1 MIRLGDTE
9 VHLDTLVRTKN
20 NIAILSIYDGSLQRI
35 KSFCAMINLKEANL
49 LLEKEVICNT
59 DQFSTYITPIS
70 EDKQKFYHAVLLN
83 KNIKETILVTTK
95 QTAGKDF
102 FNFLMWHFDMPLLEW
117 WGSHLLEKA
126 IADNVINPPFTQVSF
141 GKNSYAKEITVDKNI
156 PLEDLEILEVGN
168 YNEEVLKQSIGALF
182 ECGKLWISK
191 NLQNRLNI
199 TNMNDY
205 FGQYGHALVAA
216 LEKHIHPLTQL
227 NGNCNSLA
235 LRSMR
240 LYPQQVA
247 MVNGVLQLLKNSRY
261 AILNEGMGVG
271 KTIQAASICEG
282 FFVEKYLKSHKG
294 QSLKDVYSNRE
305 RIKYRNIVMAPGHT
319 VEKWANEITKQV
331 PYAKAHILQ
340 EIDQLY
346 VIKKGG
352 KKRTCREVWV
362 VSKDFAKL
370 SYMSRPTPSL
380 VKKNK
385 PIRIKTCSACR
396 KNYTTPDHYCPYC
409 DNDEFYFGEE
419 LGKADGLICPE
430 CNEILLEYRT
440 YAEGSGFKVLNPE
453 DFSNP
458 TNGNSKCFYCG
469 AVLWQPHTANVDMVS
484 LWPSEKHIPWYRATH
499 YSNKTHVAKK
509 SVWVHKR
516 YSQDYFDKAGE
527 KPLNEKPD
535 CYGVRKYSPAAYIK
549 KYMKGFWDFAVFD
562 EAHQYK
568 GGGTGQGNAMGA
580 LVKSSKKQLALT
592 GTIAGGVAQDL
603 FYLLYRLDPQ
613 RMIDKGYKWSDV
625 MKFNEK
631 YGTLETEY
639 EIAVNEDGLAYNQ
652 MTRGKQLRN
661 PVVKPGISPLV
672 FTDFLLDKAVFLDLS
687 DMSKYLPSL
696 KEYVVTVIQGPEESE
711 MKKSYYRVIEAIKCQ
726 LREKGGKKLM
736 GKLLQFSLSYL
747 DKPFTEE
754 YIKHPLDG
762 SVICKI
768 DQYPEFWAGDN
779 LLAKEKKLI
788 EILRKELDEGRNCF
802 VYAEYTSSPNTCVS
816 YRLKSIV
823 EKHIGVDVVV
833 LESTSPE
840 PLKREAWIHEQ
851 AEKGVRVVISNPR
864 CVETGL
870 DFCWE
875 KDGIYYNFPTIIF
888 YQMGYSLFTI
898 WQASRRHYRLIQRE
912 ECRTYYM
919 ALANTIQSTVIQL
932 IAEKQVAT
940 SAIQGKFSTEGL
952 AAMAQGVDM
961 KVKLAQA
968 LAEQDFNRGNDLQE
982 MFDILAQSEQ
992 KEDTTYDE
1000 YEPMKTV
1007 CEIIGDELYQNLSKS
1022 VEDVIDIDAL
1032 LYELMGDMDDEREM
1046 RMKRETEPR
1055 AVRQVVKLDDIDSLF
1070 AVFD

>member
-1 MIRLGDTE
+1 MIRIGDAE
-9 VHLDTLVRTKN
+9 VHLDTIVRTKN
-20 NIAILSIYDGSLQRI
+20 HIALLSIYDGSLQRI
-35 KSFCAMINLKEANL
+35 KSFCATMNLKEANL
-49 LLEKEVICNT
+49 LLKKEIICNT
-59 DQFSTYITPIS
+59 EQFSTYITPIT

-117 WGSHLLEKA
+117 WGSALLEKA
-126 IADNVINPPFTQVSF
+126 IADNTISPPFTQVIY
-141 GKNSYAKEITVDKNI
+141 GENSYAKGITVDGDI
-156 PLEDLEILEVGN
+156 PLEDLEIFEVGN
-168 YNEEVLKQSIGALF
+168 YNEEVLKKSIEELF
-182 ECGKLWISK
+182 ERGELWISK
-191 NLQNRLNI
+191 NPQNRLGI
-199 TNMNDY
+199 GNMDEY

-240 LYPQQVA
+240 LYPQQAA
-247 MVNGVLQLLKNSRY
+247 MVNGVLNLLRKSRY

-271 KTIQAASICEG
+271 KTVQAASIFEG
-282 FFVEKYLKSHKG
+282 YFVEKYLRSHKD
-294 QSLKDVYSNRE
+294 QTLKDVYSDRE
-305 RIKYRNIVMAPGHT
+305 KIKYRNIVMAPGHM
-319 VEKWANEITKQV
+319 VEKWANEITRQV
-331 PYAKAHILQ
+331 PYVKAHILQ
-340 EIDQLY
+340 EIEQLY
-346 VIKKGG
+346 AIRKEGI
-352 KKRTCREVWV
+352 KRTCREVWV

-380 VKKNK
+380 VRKKK
-385 PIRIKTCSACR
+385 PIRLKTCSACR
-396 KNYTTPDHYCPYC
+396 KNYSTPDHYCPYC
-409 DNDEFYFGEE
+409 GNDEFYLGEE
-419 LGKADGLICPE
+419 LGKTDGLICPE
-430 CNEILLEYRT
+430 CNEILLEYRS
-440 YAEGSGFKVLNPE
+440 YAEGSEFKALNPE

-469 AVLWQPHTANVDMVS
+469 AVLWQPHAANVDTVS
-484 LWPSEKHIPWYRATH
+484 LWPSDKHIPWYRATH

-509 SVWVHKR
+509 SVWVHKK
-516 YSQDYFDKAGE
+516 YSRDYFKKVGE
-527 KPLNEKPD
+527 KPLNERPD
-535 CYGVRKYSPAAYIK
+535 CYGVRKYSPATYIK

-568 GGGTGQGNAMGA
+568 GGGTGQGNAMEA
-580 LVKSSKKQLALT
+580 LVKSSSKQLALT

-613 RMIDKGYKWSDV
+613 RMIDKGYSWNDV
-625 MKFNEK
+625 MNFNEK
-631 YGTLETEY
+631 YGTLEKEY
-639 EIAVNEDGLAYNQ
+639 EVIESGDDFAFNQ
-652 MTRGKQLRN
+652 ITRGKQLRN

-687 DMSKYLPSL
+687 DMSKYLPPL
-696 KEYVVTVIQGPEESE
+696 KEYVVEVKQGPEEAK
-711 MKKSYYRVIEAIKCQ
+711 MMKSYYSVIRAIKSQ
-726 LREKGGKKLM
+726 LRAKGGKKLM

-747 DKPFTEE
+747 DKPFTEKC
-754 YIKHPLDG
+754 IKHPLDG
-762 SVICKI
+762 SVVCEI
-768 DQYPEFWAGDN
+768 DQYPEFWDGDN

-788 EILRKELDEGRNCF
+788 EILQKELDEGRNCF
-802 VYAEYTSSPNTCVS
+802 VYAEYTSSPETCVS
-816 YRLKSIV
+816 YRLKSII
-823 EKHIGVDVVV
+823 EKHIGVEAVV

-840 PLKREAWIHEQ
+840 PLKREGWIHEQ
-851 AEKGVRVVISNPR
+851 AERGVRVVISNPR

-875 KDGIYYNFPTIIF
+875 KDGIYYNFPTIVF

-898 WQASRRHYRLIQRE
+898 WQASRRHYRLIQKE

-919 ALANTIQSTVIQL
+919 ALANTIQATVIQL

-968 LAEQDFNRGNDLQE
+968 LAEQDFDRGNNLQE
-982 MFDILAQSEQ
+982 MFDILAQTEQ
-992 KEDTTYDE
+992 KDDPAFDE
-1000 YEPMKTV
+1000 YEPMKIV
-1007 CEIIGDELYQNLSKS
+1007 CEIIGEELYQKLSAS
-1022 VEDVIDIDAL
+1022 VEDDIDIDAL
-1032 LYELMGDMDDEREM
+1032 FYELMDDVSDERGM
-1046 RMKRETEPR
+1046 RMEPESGGIREVP
-1055 AVRQVVKLDDIDSLF
+1055 VKFDNMDSLF
-1070 AVFD
+1070 ALFD

>member
-1 MIRLGDTE
+1 MIRIGDAE
-9 VHLDTLVRTKN
+9 VHLDTIVRTKN
-20 NIAILSIYDGSLQRI
+20 HIALLSIYDGSLQRI
-35 KSFCAMINLKEANL
+35 KSFCATMNLKEANL
-49 LLEKEVICNT
+49 LLKKEIICNT
-59 DQFSTYITPIS
+59 EQFSTYITPIT

-117 WGSHLLEKA
+117 WGSVLLEKA
-126 IADNVINPPFTQVSF
+126 IADNTISPPFTQVIY
-141 GKNSYAKEITVDKNI
+141 GENSYAKGITVDGDI
-156 PLEDLEILEVGN
+156 PLEDLEIFEVGN
-168 YNEEVLKQSIGALF
+168 YNEEVLKKSIEELF
-182 ECGKLWISK
+182 ERGELWISK
-191 NLQNRLNI
+191 NPQNRLSI
-199 TNMNDY
+199 GNMDEY

-240 LYPQQVA
+240 LYPQQAA
-247 MVNGVLQLLKNSRY
+247 MVNGVLNLLRKSRY

-271 KTIQAASICEG
+271 KTVQAASIFEG
-282 FFVEKYLKSHKG
+282 YFVEKYLRSHKD
-294 QSLKDVYSNRE
+294 QTLKDVYSDRE
-305 RIKYRNIVMAPGHT
+305 RIKYRNIVMAPGHM
-319 VEKWANEITKQV
+319 VEKWANEITRQV
-331 PYAKAHILQ
+331 PYVKAHILQ
-340 EIDQLY
+340 EIEQLY
-346 VIKKGG
+346 AIKKGG
-352 KKRTCREVWV
+352 IKRACREVWV

-380 VKKNK
+380 VRKKK
-385 PIRIKTCSACR
+385 PIRLKTCSACR
-396 KNYTTPDHYCPYC
+396 KNYSTPDHYCPYC
-409 DNDEFYFGEE
+409 GNDEFYFGEE

-430 CNEILLEYRT
+430 CNEILLEYRS
-440 YAEGSGFKVLNPE
+440 YAEGSEFKPLNPE

-469 AVLWQPHTANVDMVS
+469 AVLWQPHAANVDTVS
-484 LWPSEKHIPWYRATH
+484 LWPSDKHIPWYRATH

-509 SVWVHKR
+509 SVWVHKK
-516 YSQDYFDKAGE
+516 YSGDYFKKVGE
-527 KPLNEKPD
+527 KPLNERPD
-535 CYGVRKYSPAAYIK
+535 CYGVRKYSPATYIK

-568 GGGTGQGNAMGA
+568 GGGTGQGNAMEA
-580 LVKSSKKQLALT
+580 LVKSSSKQLALT

-613 RMIDKGYKWSDV
+613 RMKDKGYSWNDV
-625 MKFNEK
+625 MKFSEK
-631 YGTLETEY
+631 YGTLEKEY
-639 EIAVNEDGLAYNQ
+639 EVLESGDGFSFNQ
-652 MTRGKQLRN
+652 ITRGKQLRN

-687 DMSKYLPSL
+687 DMSKYLPPL
-696 KEYVVTVIQGPEESE
+696 KEYVVEVKQGPEEAK
-711 MKKSYYRVIEAIKCQ
+711 MMKSYYSVIRAIKSQ
-726 LREKGGKKLM
+726 LRAKGGKKLM

-747 DKPFTEE
+747 DKPFTEKC
-754 YIKHPLDG
+754 IKHPLDG
-762 SVICKI
+762 SVVCEI
-768 DQYPEFWAGDN
+768 DQYPEFWDGDN

-788 EILRKELDEGRNCF
+788 EILQKELDEGRNCF
-802 VYAEYTSSPNTCVS
+802 VYAEYTSSPETCVS
-816 YRLKSIV
+816 YRLKSII
-823 EKHIGVDVVV
+823 EKHIGVEAVV

-840 PLKREAWIHEQ
+840 PLKREGWIHEQ
-851 AEKGVRVVISNPR
+851 AERGVRVVISNPR

-875 KDGIYYNFPTIIF
+875 KDGINYNFPTIVF

-898 WQASRRHYRLIQRE
+898 WQASRRHYRLIQKE

-919 ALANTIQSTVIQL
+919 ALANTIQATVIQL

-968 LAEQDFNRGNDLQE
+968 LAEQDFDRGNNLQE
-982 MFDILAQSEQ
+982 MFDILAQTEQ
-992 KEDTTYDE
+992 KDDPAFDE
-1000 YEPMKTV
+1000 YEPMKIV
-1007 CEIIGDELYQNLSKS
+1007 SEIVGDELYEKLSAS
-1022 VEDVIDIDAL
+1022 VEDGIDIDAL
-1032 LYELMGDMDDEREM
+1032 FHELMDDVNDEKGM
-1046 RMKRETEPR
+1046 RMEPEPR
-1055 AVRQVVKLDDIDSLF
+1055 DVREISVKIDNMDSLF
-1070 AVFD
+1070 ALFD